1 MSADKAKY
9 IWMNGEIIPWENATT
24 HVMSHVLHYGSG
36 VFEGIKCYNT
46 ENGPAIFRLDDH
58 IQRLLE
64 SADIYK
70 MEVPYSFE
78 ELKQGCLDIVNKN
91 GYSDCYI
98 RPLVFYGYDTLG
110 VPPKE
115 CPVQTVIACFYWGA
129 YLGDEGVANG
139 VRITVSPWQK
149 NSSKALPSTA
159 KASGHYMNSLL
170 SATDAKRR
178 GFDEALLL
186 NSSGNIA
193 EGSGQ
198 NIFLVKNGELFT
210 NDEKSDILLGIT
222 RESIIQLA
230 MEMGISVHIG
240 NLTVDDL
247 KNADEAFFT
256 GTATEVTPIQ
266 SLDNHPISDG
276 TPGKITLQFKSAYTE
291 IIHGRNLEY
300 LDWLE
305 FLEKPEP
312 VLNT

>member
-1 MSADKAKY
+1 MSADKSKY
-9 IWMNGEIIPWENATT
+9 IWMNGEIIPWADATT

-58 IQRLLE
+58 IQRLQK
-64 SADIYK
+64 SAEIYK
-70 MEVPYSFE
+70 MEVPFSFE
-78 ELKQGCLDIVNKN
+78 ELKQGCLNIVNKN

-98 RPLVFYGYDTLG
+98 RPLVFYGYDSLG
-110 VPPKE
+110 VNPKE
-115 CPVQTVIACFYWGA
+115 CPVEVVIACFYWGA
-129 YLGDEGVANG
+129 YLGDDGLING
-139 VRITVSPWQK
+139 VRITISPWQK
-149 NSSKALPSTA
+149 YSSKALPSTA

-170 SATDAKRR
+170 AVTDAKQR

-210 NDEKSDILLGIT
+210 NDENSDILLGIT
-222 RESIIQLA
+222 RESIIQIA
-230 MEMGISVHIG
+230 MEMGITVHIG
-240 NLTVDDL
+240 TVTVEEL
-247 KNADEAFFT
+247 KDADEAFFT

-266 SLDNHPISDG
+266 SIDDHTIASG
-276 TPGKITLQFKSAYTE
+276 TPGKMTLKLKSVYE
-291 IIHGRNLEY
+291 DIIHGRKQKY

-305 FLEKPEP
+305 FMKRLESKQ
-312 VLNT
+312 NI

>member
-1 MSADKAKY
+1 MSADKSKY
-9 IWMNGEIIPWENATT
+9 IWMNGEIIPWADATT

-58 IQRLLE
+58 IQRLQK
-64 SADIYK
+64 SAEIYK
-70 MEVPYSFE
+70 MEVPFSFE
-78 ELKQGCLDIVNKN
+78 ELKQGCLNIVNKN

-98 RPLVFYGYDTLG
+98 RPLVFYGYDSLG
-110 VPPKE
+110 VNPKE
-115 CPVQTVIACFYWGA
+115 CPVEVVIACFYWGA
-129 YLGDEGVANG
+129 YLGDDGLING
-139 VRITVSPWQK
+139 VRITISPWQK
-149 NSSKALPSTA
+149 YSSKALPSTA

-170 SATDAKRR
+170 AVTDAKQR

-210 NDEKSDILLGIT
+210 NDENSDILLGIT
-222 RESIIQLA
+222 RESIIQIA
-230 MEMGISVHIG
+230 MEMGITVHIG
-240 NLTVDDL
+240 TVTVEEL
-247 KNADEAFFT
+247 KDADEAFFT

-266 SLDNHPISDG
+266 SIDDHTIASG
-276 TPGKITLQFKSAYTE
+276 TPGKMTLKLKSVYE
-291 IIHGRNLEY
+291 DIIHGRKQEY

-305 FLEKPEP
+305 FMERLESKQ
-312 VLNT
+312 NI